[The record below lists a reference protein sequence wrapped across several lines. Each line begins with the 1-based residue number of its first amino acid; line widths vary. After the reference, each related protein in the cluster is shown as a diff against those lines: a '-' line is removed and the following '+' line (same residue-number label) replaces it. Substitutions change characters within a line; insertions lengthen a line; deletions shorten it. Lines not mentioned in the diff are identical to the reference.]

1 MSSIKLKHSGGNAV
15 SLNPPTSAPTSSEI
29 SFKLPNAD
37 GSAGQL
43 LKTDGSGNL
52 GWATD
57 QGGKILEVVS
67 TYNTTHISTT
77 STSFVDS
84 GISATITP
92 SSSSSKI
99 LIQSTFNVGA
109 NSSGTVYFKLY
120 NGSSEITA
128 ATNGNSSNGSA
139 FTAAINHAFGL
150 SLFTIGQVGHNF
162 LYTSNTTSPTTIKV
176 YWRCDG
182 GTAYINRYGYS
193 TDVGGGSCLTLMEVA
208 V

>member
-1 MSSIKLKHSGGNAV
+1 MSRIIVDAIRNSSASSDGITLSSDGKVAFPN
-15 SLNPPTSAPTSSEI
+15 TST
-29 SFKLPNAD
+29 
-37 GSAGQL
+37 
-43 LKTDGSGNL
+43 
-52 GWATD
+52 
-57 QGGKILEVVS
+57 GKILQVVS
-67 TYNTTHISTT
+67 TYSTTHISTT

-109 NSSGTVYFKLY
+109 STVQTVYFKLY

-128 ATNGNSSNGSA
+128 ATNGNSSDGSA
-139 FTAAINHAFGL
+139 FTGGINHPSGAQFD
-150 SLFTIGQVGHNF
+150 IDQVGHNF
-162 LYTSNTTSPTTIKV
+162 LYTSNTTSATTIKV

-193 TDVGGGSCLTLMEVA
+193 TSVGGGSALTLYEVA
-208 V
+208 A

>member
-1 MSSIKLKHSGGNAV
+1 MSQLKLTAASGGGTVALKGPASTTGNAAIELTIPGTGN
-15 SLNPPTSAPTSSEI
+15 STLLTSAT
-29 SFKLPNAD
+29 N
-37 GSAGQL
+37 
-43 LKTDGSGNL
+43 T
-52 GWATD
+52 
-57 QGGKILEVVS
+57 GKILQVVS

-109 NSSGTVYFKLY
+109 STVQTVYFKLY

-128 ATNGNSSNGSA
+128 ATNGNSSDGSA
-139 FTAAINHAFGL
+139 FTGGLNHPSGAQFDIN
-150 SLFTIGQVGHNF
+150 QVGHNF
-162 LYTSNTTSPTTIKV
+162 LYTSNTTSATTIKV

-193 TDVGGGSCLTLMEVA
+193 TAVGGGSALTLMEVA
-208 V
+208 A